1 MSHTPED
8 LARFHLETAL
18 VLTNKEFI
26 GAWLGAG
33 VGVAGAAG
41 VGVAGAAVPAA
52 GGAGAPA
59 PAGHA
64 GRGRRPGA
72 ASDAERCAWKLTDG
86 SQCKNA
92 HHAGNSYCKIHVGK
106 IHLID
111 PGQ

>member
-18 VLTNKEFI
+18 ALTSKEFI
-26 GAWLGAG
+26 GAWIGGA
-33 VGVAGAAG
+33 
-41 VGVAGAAVPAA
+41 PA
-52 GGAGAPA
+52 GGAAAPA
-59 PAGHA
+59 PAPAPAHT

-72 ASDAERCAWKLTDG
+72 ASDADRCAWKLTDG

>member
-18 VLTNKEFI
+18 ALTNKEFI

-33 VGVAGAAG
+33 VGVCVGVAAAAGAA
-41 VGVAGAAVPAA
+41 AAA
-52 GGAGAPA
+52 AGAP
-59 PAGHA
+59 A

-92 HHAGNSYCKIHVGK
+92 HHTGNSYCKIHVGK

>member
-18 VLTNKEFI
+18 ALTNKEFI
-26 GAWLGAG
+26 GEWLG
-33 VGVAGAAG
+33 
-41 VGVAGAAVPAA
+41 
-52 GGAGAPA
+52 GAPA
-59 PAGHA
+59 PAAGAGGAPQAPAHA

-111 PGQ
+111 NGQ

>member
-18 VLTNKEFI
+18 ALTNKEFI
-26 GAWLGAG
+26 GAWLG
-33 VGVAGAAG
+33 GAPAP
-41 VGVAGAAVPAA
+41 APAAA

-59 PAGHA
+59 PAHG

-86 SQCKNA
+86 TQCKNA
-92 HHAGNSYCKIHVGK
+92 HHAGNSYCKIHIGK

-111 PGQ
+111 NGQ

>member
-18 VLTNKEFI
+18 ALTNKEFI

-33 VGVAGAAG
+33 VGVAAA
-41 VGVAGAAVPAA
+41 AA
-52 GGAGAPA
+52 GGAGVAAGGASA